1 MNEESKGRDLA
12 EIDAHPLIRLLAEI
26 TAHRQSLELAG
37 SFDLA
42 EIDAGLQK
50 LKRMRQIALLEF
62 AAYASEASHQLQRLE
77 LLAVQCRP
85 LLGAVEGHEAR
96 VAAASVDEALSKV
109 NTCKGERI
117 WKVLASLPHQVVDE
131 VVRQRWWDTVRAA
144 FDDNADLIS
153 EAGFTA
159 VGLARELHNA
169 LLQACDALRGLRNA
183 EAEEWL
189 RKWEAGAPR

>member
-1 MNEESKGRDLA
+1 MNEESNGLDLA

-26 TAHRQSLELAG
+26 TARRQSLELAG

-62 AAYASEASHQLQRLE
+62 APYASEAFHQLRRLE
-77 LLAVQCRP
+77 LLAVECRP
-85 LLGAVEGHEAR
+85 LLGAAGGHEAR
-96 VAAASVDEALSKV
+96 VAAASVDEALSRV
-109 NTCKGERI
+109 NTCKGERT
-117 WKVLASLPHQVVDE
+117 WKVLGSLPHQVVDE

-169 LLQACDALRGLRNA
+169 LLQACDALRGLRNP

-189 RKWEAGAPR
+189 RKWEAGALR